1 MKAMSVGKVSSFLV
15 VSAIVLCAAA
25 MWSAGQSVAAV
36 PASINAKS
44 TESNS
49 VQDIYDDQGLR
60 MKLIVHRPG
69 HALVPVV
76 TADRS
81 C

>member
-1 MKAMSVGKVSSFLV
+1 MKAMSVGKISSFLFLAV
-15 VSAIVLCAAA
+15 VALGAAA
-25 MWSAGQSVAAV
+25 MWSAGQSIAAAPV
-36 PASINAKS
+36 SINVKA

-49 VQDIYDDQGLR
+49 VQDIYDEQGLR
-60 MKLIVHRPG
+60 MKLIMHRPG